1 MRGRSTFF
9 AAAVAAL
16 LAFASPALASGGF
29 TDVPKGFWAK
39 PQIRWAAGNGV
50 DRSTHRHDVRAAPH
64 REPRERQRRARRAS
78 PSSSR
83 ASPRAADPFA
93 QAVDAGW
100 IPEGAGPTGTIT
112 QLEFDRGLV
121 RILGLAHSAKALNHL
136 QTADGWAPKLADGFG
151 VEQEVRA
158 IGVRINVP
166 DGSDSW
172 ELSPSDLLRRANLA
186 AEAYQ
191 VMHMSSWAIAAG
203 QSKIAVATQLPAWS
217 PLKRKVLGMA
227 LRYAGSPYIW
237 GGTSPHP
244 QSPLGS
250 PVAGGF
256 DCSGFVWWVMK
267 LHSYT
272 VSSHTWSGNA
282 EIQARSTYD
291 MAAQLPVRKR
301 IHRRDLKPGD
311 ILFWSLSPERRQD
324 EVLDRLPRR
333 DLPRK
338 RLDDQQPRLRR
349 RRHAR
354 LHGQGR
360 RLVPRRVRL
369 RLARHAA
376 RALGGRHAARRL
388 RALAVSLRRRQHG
401 LAQAHVVRRHLDA
414 LALLDVLD
422 RLVEAQRAA
431 G

>member
-1 MRGRSTFF
+1 MEAVDYLSVRGRSTFF

-16 LAFASPALASGGF
+16 LCFAPPVLASGGF

-39 PQIRWAAGNGV
+39 PQIRWAAGNAWIAP
-50 DRSTHRHDVRAAPH
+50 RTATTFAPH
-64 REPRERQRRARRAS
+64 HTVSRVNAS
-78 PSSSR
+78 AVLVRIAFQLKGIPEG
-83 ASPRAADPFA
+83 ADPFV

-158 IGVRINVP
+158 IGVRTNVP

-191 VMHMSSWAIAAG
+191 VMHMSPWAIAAG
-203 QSKIAVATQLPAWS
+203 QSKVAVATQLPAWS
-217 PLKRKVLGMA
+217 PLKRKVLGLA
-227 LRYAGSPYIW
+227 LRYAGMPYIW
-237 GGTSPHP
+237 GGTSPNS

-272 VSSHTWSGNA
+272 VASHTWSGNA
-282 EIQARSTYD
+282 AIQARSTYD
-291 MAAQLPVRKR
+291 MAAALPVRKR

-311 ILFWSLSPERRQD
+311 ILFWSLAPNGVRTKSSTVYHAGIYLGNGWAINSHGSGD
-324 EVLDRLPRR
+324 GVTLDYMGKGAGWFHDAFAFGWRVMPR
-333 DLPRK
+333 
-338 RLDDQQPRLRR
+338 
-349 RRHAR
+349 AR
-354 LHGQGR
+354 
-360 RLVPRRVRL
+360 
-369 RLARHAA
+369 
-376 RALGGRHAARRL
+376 
-388 RALAVSLRRRQHG
+388 
-401 LAQAHVVRRHLDA
+401 
-414 LALLDVLD
+414 
-422 RLVEAQRAA
+422 
-431 G
+431 